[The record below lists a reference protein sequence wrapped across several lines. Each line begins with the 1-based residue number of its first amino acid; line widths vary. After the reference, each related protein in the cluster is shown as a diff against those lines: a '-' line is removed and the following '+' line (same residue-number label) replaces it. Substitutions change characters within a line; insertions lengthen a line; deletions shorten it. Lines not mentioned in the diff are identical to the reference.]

1 MAIYYAMSDIH
12 GCLDEFLT
20 ALEKVDLSTSKN
32 RLFLLG
38 DYIDNGSDSYQVLEK
53 IRELESIYPNQVTT
67 LLGNHDEWF
76 YHWLITEDINTECF
90 PETIKSFF
98 SLDELTQLL
107 QKNPKQFEETIRTEI
122 KSNPRFAPF
131 INWFNKKFQEPRY
144 IETDWQIFV
153 HAGIDEEAGVFWK
166 EGTDPKMFTNKF
178 PVTTGKFLK
187 DIISGHVSS
196 SQIAY
201 NEEYLGKIFF
211 DKHNH
216 YFIDGTVGRSKVI
229 PVLEFDTTT
238 QTYNY

>member
-1 MAIYYAMSDIH
+1 MAIYYAISDIH
-12 GCLDEFLT
+12 GYLDEFLT
-20 ALEKVDLSTSKN
+20 AFEKVDLTNSEN

-38 DYIDNGSDSYQVLEK
+38 DYVDNGNYSYQVLET
-53 IRELESIYPNQVTT
+53 IRELESKYPNQVKT

-76 YHWLITEDINTECF
+76 YHWLITEDISPECS

-98 SLDELTQLL
+98 SLDELTLLL
-107 QKNPKQFEETIRTEI
+107 QRNPNQFEKTIRDEI
-122 KSNPRFAPF
+122 KSNPKFTPL
-131 INWFNKKFQEPRY
+131 IDWFKCKFQDQRY

-153 HAGIDEEAGVFWK
+153 HAGVDEEAGIFWK

-178 PVTTGKFLK
+178 PVTTGKFFK
-187 DIISGHVSS
+187 DIISGHVGS
-196 SQIAY
+196 SQIAH

-211 DKHNH
+211 DKYNH
-216 YFIDGTVGRSKVI
+216 YFIDGTVDRSKVI